1 MRFEEIIRE
10 NLTTADIPVVN
21 YDRNYGGDINKVLA
35 VKPNAQADAQAIYNK
50 LGGITSA
57 NYEKLS
63 ALVQAKIQELRNV
76 YQTANAQKGIK
87 GAAALRSPEFLL
99 FRKQSN
105 DLKIMLSTA
114 MSMMT
119 KAAGA
124 TGQVI
129 KPNVTPGYTAKILK
143 PQGQVMK

>member
-1 MRFEEIIRE
+1 MPLYDYRCSECELDFSEVTSVARRDSMKCPECGKKKCVSRSGVYE
-10 NLTTADIPVVN
+10 TSMGVDMKLTPD
-21 YDRNYGGDINKVLA
+21 
-35 VKPNAQADAQAIYNK
+35 
-50 LGGITSA
+50 A
-57 NYEKLS
+57 NYEKMS

-76 YQTANAQKGIK
+76 YKANAAKDGLKGK
-87 GAAALRSPEFLL
+87 DALHSDHYKL

-129 KPNVTPGYTAKILK
+129 KPNVTPGYTAKILGK
-143 PQGQVMK
+143 GN

>member
-1 MRFEEIIRE
+1 M
-10 NLTTADIPVVN
+10 
-21 YDRNYGGDINKVLA
+21 
-35 VKPNAQADAQAIYNK
+35 
-50 LGGITSA
+50 
-57 NYEKLS
+57 
-63 ALVQAKIQELRNV
+63 QAKIQELRNV
-76 YQTANAQKGIK
+76 YRNAVAKKGLK
-87 GAAALRSPEFLL
+87 GAAALKSPEYLL

-105 DLKIMLSTA
+105 DLKIMSSTA

>member
-1 MRFEEIIRE
+1 MRIRELLAE

-35 VKPNAQADAQAIYNK
+35 VKPNATADAQAIYKK
-50 LGGITSA
+50 LGGVSNE
-57 NYEKLS
+57 NYEKMS
-63 ALVQAKIQELRNV
+63 ALVQAKIKELRNV
-76 YQTANAQKGIK
+76 YQTANAQKGLK
-87 GAAALRSPEFLL
+87 GAAALKSPEYLL

>member
-1 MRFEEIIRE
+1 M
-10 NLTTADIPVVN
+10 
-21 YDRNYGGDINKVLA
+21 
-35 VKPNAQADAQAIYNK
+35 
-50 LGGITSA
+50 
-57 NYEKLS
+57 S

-76 YQTANAQKGIK
+76 YKANAAKDGLKGK
-87 GAAALRSPEFLL
+87 DALHSDHYKL

-129 KPNVTPGYTAKILK
+129 KPNVTPGYTAKILGK
-143 PQGQVMK
+143 GN